1 MNEQEPLDQ
10 QNLPEDTESEIL
22 VNEYGETRDGTV
34 VVDEPDRTVLLTQDE
49 TIVIDKEPRIDIVP
63 SNRPRK
69 VYGGMWGPP
78 ELVTVAFAMVALFFV
93 AIIYIFM
100 VAPAKRE
107 LEANRVKRDQ
117 LERQLLSEQGK
128 YGGITNTEEHVAK
141 LISSVDDFE
150 AQNLRDA
157 TNGRTSL
164 YQRINS
170 LISGYGLINTSGP
183 DYAPLEPADQGN
195 GVESEE
201 ERGRSKYKSLFPGIY
216 VSMTVEGSYQSIRRF
231 IRDIETGN
239 DFVVVSA
246 VELQPSDAE
255 KKSDS
260 KANAEAQPVPQQVNP
275 TKPSAGPNGFAP
287 GGFPSGPNANPNF
300 GQGPSEST
308 RNKGK
313 THGEVVSLRLEM
325 AAYFRRP
332 NSIPVMPA
340 PTEQQQ

>member
-10 QNLPEDTESEIL
+10 RNLPEENESEII
-22 VNEYGETRDGTV
+22 VNKYGETLDPAV
-34 VVDEPDRTVLLTQDE
+34 VVDEPGRTVLLTQDE

-78 ELVTVAFAMVALFFV
+78 ELVTVAFAMVALFIV
-93 AIIYIFM
+93 ALLYIFM

-107 LEANRVKRDQ
+107 LEDNRAKRDQ
-117 LERQLLSEQGK
+117 LEQQLASERNK
-128 YGGITNTEEHVAK
+128 YGGISNTEEHVAK
-141 LISSVDDFE
+141 LMSSVDDFE
-150 AQNLRDA
+150 AHNLRDA
-157 TNGRTSL
+157 ANGRTSL

-170 LISGYGLINTSGP
+170 LIAGYGLINTSGP
-183 DYAPLEPADQGN
+183 DYAPLEPISQGN

-201 ERGRSKYKSLFPGIY
+201 EHGRSKYISLFPGVY
-216 VSMTVEGSYQSIRRF
+216 VSMTIEGSYQSIRRF
-231 IRDIETGN
+231 IRDIETGD

-255 KKSDS
+255 Q
-260 KANAEAQPVPQQVNP
+260 KADHKQTSEVPAGITQVNP
-275 TKPSAGPNGFAP
+275 TKPAGPNGF
-287 GGFPSGPNANPNF
+287 PSGIPAGPNPNL
-300 GQGPSEST
+300 GTGLSDST
-308 RNKGK
+308 RLKGK

-332 NSIPVMPA
+332 NAMPAMPA